1 MLTVSAAPAPC
12 DEQKKAT
19 QTVNA
24 EKYGCHVEGAAK
36 HLVIALTKMEKDSV
50 GREQVYAALK
60 TLSKLGPQAET
71 RIAAL
76 CSEAGLCTK
85 KDAVAQVNAV
95 KSQCSKSDKVAVVAD
110 VKAQCSKSDK
120 VAVVADVKAQC
131 SKSDKVAVVADAKA
145 QCSKSDKVAVVAAG
159 AQCSKSDKVALV
171 GADKAQCCKEGA
183 LAAGEV
189 CCKEA
194 KAKAALAAGSAC
206 CAKGDKAKQARFVA
220 FGCEKSD
227 RLARVAAQSYINLL
241 MEMKKMYG
249 AEGCPVEAATK
260 VLASIAEE
268 IEGERVAKTDAAP
281 EAATVSFG
289 AVSDKPACSKKN

>member
-19 QTVNA
+19 RTVNA

-36 HLVIALTKMEKDSV
+36 QLVIALTKMENDAV

-76 CSEAGLCTK
+76 CSDAGICTK

-95 KSQCSKSDKVAVVAD
+95 KSQCSKSGQVALVTTD
-110 VKAQCSKSDK
+110 
-120 VAVVADVKAQC
+120 
-131 SKSDKVAVVADAKA
+131 KA
-145 QCSKSDKVAVVAAG
+145 QCSKSDKVAVVAAPK
-159 AQCSKSDKVALV
+159 AQCSKSDKVAV
-171 GADKAQCCKEGA
+171 VATPEVQCSKSDKVAVVAAPKAQCCKEGQVA
-183 LAAGEV
+183 LAAGSA

-194 KAKAALAAGSAC
+194 KVALASGSAC

-260 VLASIAEE
+260 VLASVAEE
-268 IEGERVAKTDAAP
+268 IQGERVAKTDAAP
-281 EAATVSFG
+281 VSLG